1 MSHYLPVDKIERE
14 LQKAVEE
21 FQRASKELKKE
32 EDQLEADLVRSL
44 EEQKIDELKKKLN
57 TVWTKVKIL

>member
-21 FQRASKELKKE
+21 FQIASKEITRE
-32 EDQLEADLVRSL
+32 EEQLEADMVQAL
-44 EEQKIDELKKKLN
+44 EQQKMEALKKKLA
-57 TVWTKVKIL
+57 V

>member
-57 TVWTKVKIL
+57 TV